1 MKILA
6 VYTGEGSKYH
16 RVKLPLFFF
25 KDHEIIFTDG
35 LDEFLV
41 EDIDVLWIHWN
52 SKVQP
57 IYLSLFREKYKFKII
72 LDIDDSWDIPLNHVS
87 PNVGLSVKLSREY
100 AKIADWVI
108 VSNPRLAKEVEQVN
122 LNIKIIPNHIPYGYD
137 QFKLVTESR
146 ENFMNRRIKVGF
158 FGGHNHYN
166 DWMEIQG
173 QINTLVKNP
182 LFKEQADF
190 YLCGYSPTNAWWNKL
205 KTKFPYAKLIQ
216 GSKVENYMPVYDL
229 DISLCPL
236 EDNHFN
242 RCKSDLKILE
252 AAARKAICVV
262 DPIYKELSIHSDTYF
277 VAESS
282 KDWYKIPLDLISDK
296 ERLYDLKENSSQLV
310 LKTEHINSL
319 FAAVPYIDLAV
330 KPRMELMSQEPY
342 RFSDYSIW
350 SIAYKPDQICEYT
363 PYLNPIKTVEEK
375 SYLFEYNPILKL
387 IPNATGKY
395 VGCFSWKFNQK
406 TGITKYELERVL
418 EKTDADVISFC
429 FKIPTYLKFSNKH
442 HPGFIERFTLLC
454 KELGLTCREPQ
465 FSVYSNFF
473 VAKPEVYSEYV
484 ELLTKAIRLLEDEKY
499 KAFANS
505 NYKSGLDSET
515 LYEHT
520 GLRHYTWHTFLLERL
535 MSIWIDNKKLK
546 VKVYNNDIFH
556 RKTQL

>member
-16 RVKLPLFFF
+16 RVKLPLSFF
-25 KDHEIIFTDG
+25 KDHEVIFTDG
-35 LDEFLV
+35 LDEFLLT
-41 EDIDVLWIHWN
+41 DIDILWIHWN

-72 LDIDDSWDIPLNHVS
+72 LDIDDSWNVPNNHVS
-87 PNVGLSVKLSREY
+87 PNVQLSALFSKAY
-100 AKIADWVI
+100 AAVADWII
-108 VSNPRLAKEVEQVN
+108 VSNPKLIPEVSKIN
-122 LNIKIIPNHIPYGYD
+122 LNISVVPNHIPYGYD
-137 QFKLVTESR
+137 QFKLVTESKKD
-146 ENFMNRRIKVGF
+146 FMNRRIKVGF

-190 YLCGYSPTNAWWNKL
+190 YLCGYSSTNPWWNKL
-205 KTKFPYAKLIQ
+205 KDKFPYAKLIQ
-216 GSKVENYMPVYDL
+216 GSKVEDYMPVYDL

-252 AAARKAICVV
+252 AAARKSICVV
-262 DPIYKELSIHSDTYF
+262 DPIYKELSIHADSHF
-277 VAESS
+277 VVKNE
-282 KDWYKIPLDLISDK
+282 KDWHRIPLDLISDK
-296 ERLYDLKENSSQLV
+296 ERLYNLKENSSKLLLQ
-310 LKTEHINSL
+310 TEHINSNYSSN
-319 FAAVPYIDLAV
+319 PYIEMAV
-330 KPRMELMSQEPY
+330 KPRMRLMSQDPY

-350 SIAYKPDQICEYT
+350 SISYRPEQICEYT

-418 EKTDADVISFC
+418 EQTDADVISFC
-429 FKIPTYLKFSNKH
+429 FNIPKYLQVSELH
-442 HPGFIERFTLLC
+442 HPGFKERFTLLC
-454 KELGLTCREPQ
+454 KELGLTCKEPQ
-465 FSVYSNFF
+465 VTVYSNFF
-473 VAKPEVYSEYV
+473 VAKPEVYREYLS
-484 ELLTKAIRLLEDEKY
+484 LLTKAIRLLEDEKY
-499 KAFANS
+499 KAFADA
-505 NYKSGLDSET
+505 NYKVGLDSET

-520 GLRHYTWHTFLLERL
+520 GLKHYTWHTFLLERL
-535 MSIWIDNKKLK
+535 MSVWIDNKKLK
-546 VKVYNNDIFH
+546 VKVYTNDLLR

>member
-1 MKILA
+1 MKVLA

-16 RVKLPLFFF
+16 RVKLPLSFF
-25 KDHEIIFTDG
+25 KDHEVIFTDG
-35 LDEFLV
+35 LDEFLLT
-41 EDIDVLWIHWN
+41 DIDILWIHWN

-72 LDIDDSWDIPLNHVS
+72 LDIDDSWNVPNNHVS
-87 PNVGLSVKLSREY
+87 PNVQLSALFSKAY
-100 AKIADWVI
+100 AAVADWII
-108 VSNPRLAKEVEQVN
+108 VSNPKLIPEVSKIN
-122 LNIKIIPNHIPYGYD
+122 LNISVVPNHIPYGYD
-137 QFKLVTESR
+137 QFKLVTESK
-146 ENFMNRRIKVGF
+146 EDFMNRRIKVGF

-190 YLCGYSPTNAWWNKL
+190 YLCGYSSTNPWWNKL

-216 GSKVENYMPVYDL
+216 GSKVEDYMPVYDL

-252 AAARKAICVV
+252 AAARKSICVV
-262 DPIYKELSIHSDTYF
+262 DPIYKELSIHADSHF
-277 VAESS
+277 VVKNE
-282 KDWYKIPLDLISDK
+282 KDWHRIPLDLISDK
-296 ERLYDLKENSSQLV
+296 ERLYNLKENSSKLLLQ
-310 LKTEHINSL
+310 TEHINSNYSPN
-319 FAAVPYIDLAV
+319 PYIEMAV
-330 KPRMELMSQEPY
+330 KPRMRLMSQDPY

-350 SIAYKPDQICEYT
+350 SISYRPEQICEYT

-418 EKTDADVISFC
+418 EQTDADVISFC
-429 FKIPTYLKFSNKH
+429 FNIPKYLQVSELH
-442 HPGFIERFTLLC
+442 HPGFKERFTLLC
-454 KELGLTCREPQ
+454 KELGLTCKEPQ
-465 FSVYSNFF
+465 VTVYSNFF
-473 VAKPEVYSEYV
+473 VAKPEVYREYLS
-484 ELLTKAIRLLEDEKY
+484 LLTEAIRLLEDEKY
-499 KAFANS
+499 KAFADA
-505 NYKSGLDSET
+505 NYKVGLSSET

-520 GLRHYTWHTFLLERL
+520 GLKHYTWHTFLLERL
-535 MSIWIDNKKLK
+535 MSVWIDNKKLK
-546 VKVYNNDIFH
+546 VKVYTNDLLR

>member
-16 RVKLPLFFF
+16 RVKLPLSFF
-25 KDHEIIFTDG
+25 KDHEVIFTDG
-35 LDEFLV
+35 LDEFLLT
-41 EDIDVLWIHWN
+41 DIDILWIHWN

-72 LDIDDSWDIPLNHVS
+72 LDIDDSWNVPNNHVS
-87 PNVGLSVKLSREY
+87 PNVQLSALFSKAY
-100 AKIADWVI
+100 AAVADWII
-108 VSNPRLAKEVEQVN
+108 VSNPKLIPEVSKIN
-122 LNIKIIPNHIPYGYD
+122 LNISVVPNHIPYGYD
-137 QFKLVTESR
+137 QFKLVTESK
-146 ENFMNRRIKVGF
+146 EDFMNRRIKVGF

-190 YLCGYSPTNAWWNKL
+190 YLCGYSSTNPWWNKL
-205 KTKFPYAKLIQ
+205 KDKFPYAKLIQ
-216 GSKVENYMPVYDL
+216 GSKVEDYMPVYDL

-252 AAARKAICVV
+252 AAARKSICVV
-262 DPIYKELSIHSDTYF
+262 DPIYKELSIHADSHF
-277 VAESS
+277 VVKNE
-282 KDWYKIPLDLISDK
+282 KDWHRIPLDLISDK
-296 ERLYDLKENSSQLV
+296 ERLYNLKENSSKLLLQ
-310 LKTEHINSL
+310 TEHINSNYSSN
-319 FAAVPYIDLAV
+319 PYIEMAV
-330 KPRMELMSQEPY
+330 KPRMRLMSQDPY

-350 SIAYKPDQICEYT
+350 SISYKPEQICEYT

-418 EKTDADVISFC
+418 EQTAADVISFC
-429 FKIPTYLKFSNKH
+429 FNIPKYLQVSELH
-442 HPGFIERFTLLC
+442 HPGFKERFTLLC
-454 KELGLTCREPQ
+454 KELGLTCKEPQ
-465 FSVYSNFF
+465 VTVYSNFF
-473 VAKPEVYSEYV
+473 VAKPEVYREYLS
-484 ELLTKAIRLLEDEKY
+484 LLTEAIRLLEDEKY
-499 KAFANS
+499 KAFADA
-505 NYKSGLDSET
+505 NYKVGLSSEA

-520 GLRHYTWHTFLLERL
+520 GLKHYTWHTFLLERL
-535 MSIWIDNKKLK
+535 MSVWIDNKKLK
-546 VKVYNNDIFH
+546 VKVYTNDLLR